1 MHKITSI
8 CKGGGYMYCRTH
20 PVHPKANSKGL
31 YPLHR
36 VLVEN
41 NLGRYLSKDEVVH
54 HKDEDKSNNSIDNL
68 QVLKRSD
75 HSAHHSKNTEKI
87 QVFCG
92 FCGKSFTLKPHVH
105 RLRIKRNKRK
115 LVFCSRACG
124 STL

>member
-1 MHKITSI
+1 
-8 CKGGGYMYCRTH
+8 MYCRTH
-20 PVHPKANSKGL
+20 PIHPKANSKGL

-41 NLGRYLSKDEVVH
+41 SLGRYLSKDEVVH
-54 HKDEDKSNNSIDNL
+54 HKDEDKSNNSIENL

-75 HSAHHSKNTEKI
+75 HSAQHSKNTEEI

-92 FCGKSFTLKPHVH
+92 CCGKSFTLKPHVY
-105 RLRIKRNKRK
+105 RLRVKRNKRK
-115 LVFCSRACG
+115 LVFCSRSCG